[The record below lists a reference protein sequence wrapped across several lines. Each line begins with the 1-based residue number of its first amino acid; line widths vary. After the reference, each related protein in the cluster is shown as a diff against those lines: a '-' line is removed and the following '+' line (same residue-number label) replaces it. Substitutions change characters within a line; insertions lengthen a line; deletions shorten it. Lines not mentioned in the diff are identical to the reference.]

1 MDAINVT
8 SNCLP
13 LSAGTCGSHFAGAP
27 ILKNFTVPGLF
38 MVGNG
43 LSYKS
48 EADFAAQLSSFTRPN
63 LTALWG
69 CQATPDI
76 SALRYQ
82 ATLFCSASV
91 FMAGQMGC
99 PMPTGVDVSQFTM
112 CPNVCQAALNTFT
125 ALVSSPAA
133 GCPAYPDQGVT
144 WPDVWR
150 AWYEIKFAFCKQ
162 ANNSAALGL
171 LNSNDWEYCLLGTQ
185 ALEENA
191 KYDAVDEFSH
201 CGFIDPAKSA
211 EYCSSV
217 DYKSWCCHS
226 SEFSQNRFAQFNPQG
241 ETPAKFNYYFP
252 IVNSTLGGMK
262 ANNNLEIGIFLL
274 AAFLFVS
281 AIVLHLYNVYQERNR
296 KFEALPVAD
305 EISETH
311 LGTSRRFESNPLSSF
326 QPVYSRFFNIMG
338 VKPPEEGGKLEDLN
352 EFFDLTKMGWNPD
365 SDAGFKSSVNPYA
378 PISDLTRRPPV
389 LNLDDLPRSHFANKI
404 HTLGTSIRLFSFE
417 FFTPFKNHYG
427 VGQSLVVVD
436 RNERAGKMKRM
447 RIYNA
452 FPSVPRLLLGLFV
465 AFFSFLMLA
474 LFIADLPFETPNR
487 VVPTINAVLTAF
499 TKLTAIF
506 AQAISTFGIS
516 LVIGILLL
524 VIYGTT
530 FFVRPMMGML
540 KYLRQVGSPKIEEVM
555 ISYSWESVLSE
566 NARGIA
572 RILYSAG
579 LSVWIDVLK
588 LNVSDETAQ
597 VTRTVAC
604 HTRYVL
610 VFLTEKYLGSA
621 ACFVEFLEAVNS
633 PGAKE
638 RLLVFVPPGANQT
651 DRVKKVVNRLN
662 ESGIL
667 LVDNFPDLF
676 KCLNELVIQSNHQ
689 SHLFW
694 WQKYVGNASGLSQDA
709 VVPTAAQAKSLVRY
723 TLYFT
728 DIFLGFNP
736 VKISNI
742 WLHSSC
748 RKTGTGAIS
757 LPFGGWIG
765 LVSVVIYGTLFFSM
779 LQEAALIQ
787 SNMVYSQYVVDC
799 ADPTCVSATSLQVDW
814 TDYAKIVFMF
824 VVLVMMLVISS
835 LSDVFDNRYR
845 MHESLKPLLASF
857 NIRQRHMRV
866 AKSARVSSS
875 TANGQFEALLA
886 QHMSAG
892 AMPKV
897 KVLVYDFGVGN
908 QVRDGLASFLDNLD
922 LSPAVEL
929 DYEQCDFGC
938 SVDGSEVFV
947 PVFVFGSK
955 ASGAEAAL
963 EVQLQVSKFGKIL
976 ERSGLALQDC
986 VLIAAHPENSKKTV
1000 DGIFE
1005 ATLDLN
1011 GGQFKMLQFLIL
1023 VVDDAAVLSALAVQ
1037 SEHLEALAARIAGI
1051 EHSLAS
1057 GNSMASPT
1065 LFSSLQ
1071 SLANRLEHLAALGH
1085 ATPSTPALE
1094 SIAVRLEAVA
1104 VGALAPRAPDGTNG
1118 GAAAIRAL
1126 DTLTETLNARLDRL
1140 DAVIEQLPA
1149 LCVRAMRDEA
1159 SSAQRKSGGT
1169 FALPAIPSMAIP
1181 NLGISKRF
1189 SKMLG
1194 VAATANGNADGTSD
1208 GTVTAGLVSE
1218 EVAVA
1223 PFSVVAL
1230 YDFAPEM
1237 DDELELKET
1246 FQGWQSQTKMTESGL
1261 PRYEDT
1267 ALASNSGSIAP
1278 PPLPYRQDPQLDH
1291 QQQRG
1296 PSPNPV
1302 DKPTLGQRIGQWTV
1316 KAGVPIN
1323 KLTNKLG
1330 SEAFWPTQMHLECD
1344 KAARILRSFT
1354 EGFYKSENSSP
1365 SSKVLV
1371 KVPQS
1376 AIQSACGL
1384 AIFTTLRMGLHMSG
1398 AGGSGVVVARLPDGT
1413 WSPPSAFLVHTLGAG
1428 LIVGMDIYD
1437 CVCVLR
1443 TPEAVAAFTKL
1454 GRVSLGGEIALVAG
1468 PVGAGSSVETAITR
1482 KAELAPVWTY
1492 MKSRGFYAGLQVDG
1506 TVIVARGDENAT
1518 FYGRQ
1523 IAVSDI
1529 LEGKVAV
1536 RNGAEVWPQGASTLM
1551 AILSAAEGRGYVD
1564 AGFIAAKLVGPTPG
1578 DTGMVED
1585 IQ

>member
-201 CGFIDPAKSA
+201 CGFIDPAK
-211 EYCSSV
+211 
-217 DYKSWCCHS
+217 
-226 SEFSQNRFAQFNPQG
+226 FAQFNPQG

-1564 AGFIAAKLVGPTPG
+1564 AGFIAANLSAQHRATPAWLKTSSKPL
-1578 DTGMVED
+1578 D
-1585 IQ
+1585 QSQCNHR